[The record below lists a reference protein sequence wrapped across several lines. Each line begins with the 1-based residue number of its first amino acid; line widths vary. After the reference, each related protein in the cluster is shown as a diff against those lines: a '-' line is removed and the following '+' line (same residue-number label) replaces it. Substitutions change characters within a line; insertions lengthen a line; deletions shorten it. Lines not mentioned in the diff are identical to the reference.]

1 MPDPYS
7 NANSV
12 MMHMERDG
20 ITDKKVINTVAAAL
34 ATVGKEKH
42 GKGYAP
48 SGVEFQH
55 WTKRAGN
62 RCCQEGLNC
71 WTALIWWAFTG
82 GAIDQST
89 INEYASELR
98 AVAADMEAENHIMY
112 SFLRANQTIDIAS
125 TDKPA
130 PGRTIV
136 FGDPGWKRPTNHVV
150 LSIGGG
156 YVVSPQSARGTPQQ
170 MNEPFD
176 IILNLHLTEK
186 ATILSETGN
195 QYVFR
200 VKPSANNKFA
210 ALTPGIPFND
220 LVGGLTHISR
230 IDYIDEGAGGGDRI
244 RMTTKPFWE
253 LPRLKWMG

>member
-130 PGRTIV
+130 PGRTIF

-156 YVVSPQSARGTPQQ
+156 YVVSQASLFMG
-170 MNEPFD
+170 
-176 IILNLHLTEK
+176 
-186 ATILSETGN
+186 
-195 QYVFR
+195 
-200 VKPSANNKFA
+200 VKPSAINKIA
-210 ALTPGIPFND
+210 ALNPGIPFND